1 MVTINIDVNQ
11 TYSTSETHA
20 ICDGG
25 SYPLPW
31 GGTAT
36 SAGPYPHTY
45 SSQAGCDSLVT
56 INIDVNQTYS
66 TSETHAICDG
76 GSYPL
81 PWGGTATSAGPYPH
95 TYSSQAGCDSLVTI
109 NIDVNQTYSTSE
121 THAICDGGSYP
132 LPWGGTATSAG
143 PYPHT
148 YSSQAGC
155 DSLVTINI
163 TVNQTYSTSE
173 THAICDGGSYPLPW
187 GGTATS
193 AGPYPHT
200 NCTQAGC
207 DSVEAINN
215 DVKETYS
222 T

>member
-1 MVTINIDVNQ
+1 MMNQ
-11 TYSTSETHA
+11 TTPNQHLT
-20 ICDGG
+20 GG
-25 SYPLPW
+25 VRIQR
-31 GGTAT
+31 G
-36 SAGPYPHTY
+36 
-45 SSQAGCDSLVT
+45 
-56 INIDVNQTYS
+56 NN
-66 TSETHAICDG
+66 
-76 GSYPL
+76 
-81 PWGGTATSAGPYPH
+81 AGPYPH

-173 THAICDGGSYPLPW
+173 THAIVTVVRTIAQQPVRSN
-187 GGTATS
+187 
-193 AGPYPHT
+193 PHT
-200 NCTQAGC
+200 YSSQAGI
-207 DSVEAINN
+207 VW
-215 DVKETYS
+215 
-222 T
+222 

>member
-1 MVTINIDVNQ
+1 MPWGGTATSAGPYPHTYSSQAGCDSLVTINITVNQ

-20 ICDGG
+20 ICQGG

-109 NIDVNQTYSTSE
+109 NIVNQTYSTLKLMRFV
-121 THAICDGGSYP
+121 TVVRIHCHG
-132 LPWGGTATSAG
+132 GGTATSAG
-143 PYPHT
+143 PYPHIFF
-148 YSSQAGC
+148 AGRM
-155 DSLVTINI
+155 V
-163 TVNQTYSTSE
+163 
-173 THAICDGGSYPLPW
+173 W
-187 GGTATS
+187 
-193 AGPYPHT
+193 
-200 NCTQAGC
+200 
-207 DSVEAINN
+207 
-215 DVKETYS
+215 
-222 T
+222 